1 MLHFAPRPSRTEA
14 TSHHATAKPQTTN
27 IHSAQPHP
35 PTHPLKPCPPHPMSR
50 KRLYTHH
57 YLQYEEESVF
67 EEALETA
74 AGLVE
79 AYHSLDVGGASA
91 GSSGSSRSSNSSS
104 RGGAVLARGP
114 TTQGGS
120 SSGGGSGGGS
130 NGSGGSRGLGRPS
143 PVGRRQ
149 AQALRGRSSLGQ
161 GDLGRGAA

>member
-1 MLHFAPRPSRTEA
+1 
-14 TSHHATAKPQTTN
+14 
-27 IHSAQPHP
+27 
-35 PTHPLKPCPPHPMSR
+35 MSR

-91 GSSGSSRSSNSSS
+91 GSSGNS

-114 TTQGGS
+114 ATQGGS

-130 NGSGGSRGLGRPS
+130 NGSSSSRGLGRPS

-149 AQALRGRSSLGQ
+149 AQALSGRSSLGR
-161 GDLGRGAA
+161 GDLSRGAA